1 MKSIDGRPRAVLSTS
16 TDAVR
21 HCLWRVRLSGI
32 AILVFS
38 LSTGSFANTLT
49 GLVVG
54 IADGDTF
61 TLLDAAHVQHKIRLA
76 GIDAPEKKQAFS
88 NRSKHSLS
96 SLIFGRQVSVEWNKV
111 DRYGRVIGKV
121 IIGDED
127 ACLAQVRAGLA
138 WHYKASENEQSYVDR
153 ERYARAELDARANKR
168 GLWGEPTPLPPWE
181 YRRARKRAH

>member
-1 MKSIDGRPRAVLSTS
+1 MSFDGRPRAVVGAT

-21 HCLWRVRLSGI
+21 PRLWRVRLSGI
-32 AILVFS
+32 AVLLFS

-54 IADGDTF
+54 IADGDTL
-61 TLLDAAHVQHKIRLA
+61 TLLDTAHVQHKIRLA
-76 GIDAPEKKQAFS
+76 GIDAPEKKQAFG
-88 NRSKHSLS
+88 NRSKQGLS
-96 SLIFGRQVSVEWNKV
+96 TLVFGRQVSVEWNKL

-121 IIGDED
+121 IVGNED

-138 WHYKASENEQSYVDR
+138 WHYKAYENEQSYVDR
-153 ERYARAELDARANKR
+153 ERYARAELDAQASKR
-168 GLWGEPTPLPPWE
+168 GLWGEPSPLPPWE